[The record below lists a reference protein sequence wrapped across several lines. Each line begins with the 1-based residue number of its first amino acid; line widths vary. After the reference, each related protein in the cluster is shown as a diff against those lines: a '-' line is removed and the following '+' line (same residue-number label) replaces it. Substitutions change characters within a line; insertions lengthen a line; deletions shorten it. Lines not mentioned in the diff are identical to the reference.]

1 MEAEPHLNLSREL
14 WAELTRELHRRTED
28 RHESGAFLLGRIDGS
43 ERRATQAAYYDDLE
57 PKAYEHGICTLGSRA
72 FARLWDLCAES
83 GLAVV
88 ADVHVHFA
96 NARQSRVDM
105 RNPMI
110 AQPGHLALILPD
122 MARPPI
128 RLNSLGIYEYLGS
141 HQWRSRSCPNRSRAL
156 VLEDA
161 S

>member
-43 ERRATQAAYYDDLE
+43 ERRAAQAVYYDDLE
-57 PKAYEHGICTLGSRA
+57 TKAYEHGICTLGSRA

-83 GLAVV
+83 GLVVV

-110 AQPGHLALILPD
+110 AQPRHLALILPD

-141 HQWRSRSCPNRSRAL
+141 HQWRSLGWPNRSRVL
-156 VLEDA
+156 VLEDV